1 MGPMGPKGE
10 KGAGLDP
17 KLIQNSFQDKTV
29 NLTDST
35 TFTCVFF
42 GYPIPQVSWN
52 SSAHQV
58 QVTSSVDKEKSEIT
72 SRLTISNVKWE
83 DRGDVSCHAKNLLG
97 ESFAKRQLNVLCKFL
112 LFC

>member
-1 MGPMGPKGE
+1 MGPKGE
-10 KGAGLDP
+10 RGLGLEP
-17 KLIQNSFQDKTV
+17 PRLVNNSFNDRIV

-42 GYPIPQVSWN
+42 GNPIPQVSWN

-72 SRLTISNVKWE
+72 SRLTISNIKWE
-83 DRGDVSCHAKNLLG
+83 DRGDVSCHAKSILG
-97 ESFAKRQLNVLCKFL
+97 ESYTVGSLNVLCMR
-112 LFC
+112 